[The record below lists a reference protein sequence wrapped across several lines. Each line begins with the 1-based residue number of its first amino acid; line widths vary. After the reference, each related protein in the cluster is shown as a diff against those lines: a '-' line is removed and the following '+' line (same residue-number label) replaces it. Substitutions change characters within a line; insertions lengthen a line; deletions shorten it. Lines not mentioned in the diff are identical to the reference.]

1 AVGALDYAKD
11 RIKLVFCEGDS
22 VDGSWERLQ
31 QAVAPL
37 TRIYRDVIL
46 LQKQTGLRLDRMK
59 RAKRGLQRM
68 RRGAIAKVRN
78 HLIDHGLD
86 ASDDWAL
93 WVDIDVWR
101 FPRDILSRLMER
113 GNRIV

>member
-1 AVGALDYAKD
+1 
-11 RIKLVFCEGDS
+11 
-22 VDGSWERLQ
+22 LQ

-37 TRIYRDVIL
+37 ARSYRDVIL
-46 LQKQTGLRLDRMK
+46 LQRQTGVRLDRTE

-101 FPRDILSRLMER
+101 FPRDILSRLIESR
-113 GNRIV
+113 NRIVVPNCVKIAGGD